1 MEGAFLKLPRGYR
14 LTITGHS
21 LGGGMTSVMT
31 FLFLIHPLKYFGNE
45 DLKGRVHGYTYGAPP
60 IFNQATASVF
70 EGHLTNVVNHHDLVP
85 RLSFGSLKDL
95 DFSIVEF
102 HKNVRTKYVFLR

>member
-1 MEGAFLKLPRGYR
+1 
-14 LTITGHS
+14 
-21 LGGGMTSVMT
+21 MTSVMT

-102 HKNVRTKYVFLR
+102 HKNVRTK